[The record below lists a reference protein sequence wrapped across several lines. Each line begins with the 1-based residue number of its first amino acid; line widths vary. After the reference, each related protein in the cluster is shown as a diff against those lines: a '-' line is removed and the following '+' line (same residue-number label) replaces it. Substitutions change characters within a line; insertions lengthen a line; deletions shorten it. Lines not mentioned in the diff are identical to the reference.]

1 MDRPADSRLP
11 TLDRKIQKTGSGCK
25 VALRHHK
32 TTTPGNDSV
41 SRRQFQSG
49 SLALWPGG
57 KKLVN
62 MRQNLLGSS
71 RPSFGHGQHSV
82 LTGSGVETQSSLLL
96 VQRLTRRRE
105 PQSPAASHRIPSIQ
119 HQIQDHLLQ
128 AGNIGQEQNVDG
140 RRQDLRHNVT
150 ACQVLQHGSECGH
163 NPVEIHLHQLQP
175 LTPAQRQQV
184 IRERRGLFAGELSLF
199 GATNLVR
206 HSRLTLPQSAHC
218 LIEFGD
224 IEYCADQ

>member
-1 MDRPADSRLP
+1 MDSPADSRLP

-32 TTTPGNDSV
+32 TATPGNDSV
-41 SRRQFQSG
+41 SRRQFQYG

-62 MRQNLLGSS
+62 MRQ
-71 RPSFGHGQHSV
+71 
-82 LTGSGVETQSSLLL
+82 
-96 VQRLTRRRE
+96 
-105 PQSPAASHRIPSIQ
+105 
-119 HQIQDHLLQ
+119 
-128 AGNIGQEQNVDG
+128 
-140 RRQDLRHNVT
+140 DLRRNIT
-150 ACQVLQHGSECGH
+150 ACQVLHHGSECGH
-163 NPVEIHLHQLQP
+163 NPVEIHLHQLQQ
-175 LTPAQRQQV
+175 LTPAQRQQL
-184 IRERRGLFAGELSLF
+184 IRERRGLFAGELNLF